1 MLDTGGVVGGLSL
14 PVGGVLVQDAESS
27 VRDGAAGRKTEVR

>member
-1 MLDTGGVVGGLSL
+1 MWVGFLFNW
-14 PVGGVLVQDAESS
+14 PEDAESS